1 MATRMNPPRP
11 GWRFAQRASRQAFPN
26 DPRQAHEMRA
36 FVGDYLVQM
45 DIPENIA
52 DEILMAV
59 GEVVANACRHGRRPT
74 RPGNVKLACE
84 LDDSVVCISVADV
97 GPGFDVDSILGTG
110 GMPDLLSPGGRGFFL
125 MHQLMD
131 HVDVDSSRR
140 GTKVVLR
147 RRLPR

>member
-1 MATRMNPPRP
+1 MNPPRP
-11 GWRFAQRASRQAFPN
+11 EWRFAQRADRQAFPN
-26 DPRQAHEMRA
+26 DARRATDMRA
-36 FVGDYLVQM
+36 FVHDFLIQM
-45 DIPENIA
+45 DVPEHIG

-59 GEVVANACRHGRRPT
+59 GEVIANACRHGRKPRQ
-74 RPGNVKLACE
+74 PGDVKVMCE
-84 LDDSVVCISVADV
+84 LSDSTVCVSVADV
-97 GPGFDVDSILGTG
+97 GPGFDVDSILGS

-131 HVDVDSSRR
+131 EVSVDSSRR

>member
-1 MATRMNPPRP
+1 
-11 GWRFAQRASRQAFPN
+11 
-26 DPRQAHEMRA
+26 MRA
-36 FVGDYLVQM
+36 FVGDFLVHM
-45 DIPENIA
+45 DVPEDIA

-74 RPGNVKLACE
+74 KPGNVKVLCE
-84 LDDSVVCISVADV
+84 LDDSVVCISVGDA
-97 GPGFDVDSILGTG
+97 GPGFDVDTVMGDG

-131 HVDVDSSRR
+131 DVSVDSSRR